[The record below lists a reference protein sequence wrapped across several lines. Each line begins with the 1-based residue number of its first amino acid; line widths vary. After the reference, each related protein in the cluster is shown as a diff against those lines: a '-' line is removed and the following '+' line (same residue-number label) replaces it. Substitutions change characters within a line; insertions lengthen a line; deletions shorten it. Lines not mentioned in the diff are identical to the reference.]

1 MDNRL
6 TQRVLSVS
14 RLAIAVLGG
23 LVALL
28 LLAAIPDIWHRDID
42 GVLTLQLNTVPE
54 NISAYLRGIFNGDS
68 WWFHETW
75 YERSF
80 WSTMWPRMVRSLFY
94 LLTSGL
100 LATAL
105 GLTVGAWLTASRR
118 DGLRE
123 IVTFAGAVPDFVLA
137 LLLQIAVVAVYKSTG
152 VRIARVASLTNA
164 EPALLLPLIAL
175 TVVPAVYLLR
185 TVSARAYVVA
195 AEDYVLVAKATGI
208 GRLRI
213 WVNQVM
219 PNLTAFVRADLAKI
233 CGMMI
238 ANFFIVEYLF
248 SLKGVTAL
256 VFSFGISYSYQYD
269 LVMNS
274 FLLMILMY
282 AIMYLTLR
290 VFVRVVDEAAR
301 RL

>member
-1 MDNRL
+1 MTTKRAERSLSLVRL
-6 TQRVLSVS
+6 L
-14 RLAIAVLGG
+14 IAVLVG
-23 LVALL
+23 LAALM
-28 LLAAIPDIWHRDID
+28 LLAAVPDIWHRDID
-42 GVLTLQLNTVPE
+42 GVLTFDLSTVPE
-54 NISAYLRGIFNGDS
+54 NISAYVRGVFNGDS
-68 WWFHETW
+68 WRFRETW

-80 WSTMWPRMVRSLFY
+80 MSTMWPRTVRSLFY

-100 LATAL
+100 AATAV
-105 GLTVGAWLTASRR
+105 GLALGAWLTASRR
-118 DGLRE
+118 DRLRE
-123 IVTFAGAVPDFVLA
+123 IITFAGAVPDFVLA
-137 LLLQIAVVAVYKSTG
+137 LLLQIGVVAVYKSTG

-175 TVVPAVYLLR
+175 IVVPAVYLLR

-213 WVNQVM
+213 WVSQIM

-256 VFSFGISYSYQYD
+256 VFSFGISYSYQYA

-282 AIMYLTLR
+282 AIMYATLR
-290 VFVRVVDEAAR
+290 LFIRLVDEVAT